1 MELKNID
8 KVEKIV
14 FDKLSEKRANHSK
27 RVANKVLEMSKKY
40 DFDEKTINKLVYA
53 GYLHDIAKEESIEEL
68 NELVKNK
75 YEEIEDNRTNAIM
88 HGFGATEYIKKNK
101 DKFSFIE
108 EYLDDEFYNILN
120 YHTIG
125 KEKMNLLEKLIY
137 LADAVEDGRKY
148 EGVDEIRNIFI
159 NKGIDEALIL
169 ELNLKIKSLIDR
181 NLKIH
186 INTIKFRNELINE
199 REKNL

>member
-8 KVEKIV
+8 KLEKIV

-27 RVANKVLEMSKKY
+27 RVANKVLEMAKKY

-75 YEEIEDNRTNAIM
+75 YEEIENNRTNAIM

-137 LADAVEDGRKY
+137 LADAIEDGRKY